1 MRGDT
6 ANTHPHS
13 KLTFLFLIYYY
24 LLLISKA
31 TLLLFILYYLFVFF
45 NSYAVSRMHV
55 ATANTHHHSKPTFL
69 FLIIYSLFSMQ
80 HILIAGGAGFVGSHL
95 ALWFKEKYPESR
107 ITAIDNLSRNGSAL
121 NVPRL
126 QKAGVHFIQADTRF
140 PEQLVTEY
148 PVSLVID
155 AAAEPSVLAG
165 ISGGLDYLIHTNFN
179 GTIHLLD
186 LAKAHGAGFIFL
198 STSRVYPYTSLQ
210 QLVVVPENNRFVL
223 GTASYPQGISH
234 HGISEDFSLNGPR
247 SLYGA
252 TKLASE
258 LMVQEYA
265 ATFGV
270 KAVINRCGVIAGPWQ
285 MGKVDQGVTILWLA
299 KHFWKQPL
307 QYIGFGGNGLQV
319 RDLLHVQDLCRLI
332 DFEAHHLSLLNGQTL
347 NAGGGAGNT
356 VSLAEL
362 TYLCSELTG
371 HEVPVTAVDENRPGD
386 IPWYVTDNTRIT
398 AATGWRPEKTVK
410 DILLD
415 SYQWLQENEGL
426 LRPVLG

>member
-1 MRGDT
+1 MG
-6 ANTHPHS
+6 H
-13 KLTFLFLIYYY
+13 
-24 LLLISKA
+24 
-31 TLLLFILYYLFVFF
+31 
-45 NSYAVSRMHV
+45 
-55 ATANTHHHSKPTFL
+55 
-69 FLIIYSLFSMQ
+69 MQ
-80 HILIAGGAGFVGSHL
+80 HTLIAGGAGFVGSHL
-95 ALWFKEKYPESR
+95 AIWFKSQYPHYR
-107 ITAIDNLSRNGSAL
+107 VTALDNLSRKGSEL
-121 NVPRL
+121 NVSRL
-126 QKAGVHFIQADTRF
+126 QAAGVHFIQADTRF
-140 PEQLVTEY
+140 PAQLVMEH

-210 QLVVVPENNRFVL
+210 QLEVVPENNRFVL

-234 HGISEDFSLNGPR
+234 HGISENFSLNGPR

-307 QYIGFGGNGLQV
+307 QYIGFGGTGLQV

-332 DFEAHHLSLLNGQTL
+332 DYEAHNLPELNMQTF
-347 NAGGGAGNT
+347 NAGGGQANT
-356 VSLAEL
+356 ISLAEL
-362 TYLCSELTG
+362 TDLCSEITG
-371 HEVPVTAVDENRPGD
+371 NTVPISPVHEDRAGD
-386 IPWYVTDNTRIT
+386 IPWYVSDNRLIT
-398 AATGWRPEKTVK
+398 AATGWKPEKTVT
-410 DILLD
+410 DILKD
-415 SYQWLQENEGL
+415 SFKWLTENESIL
-426 LRPVLG
+426 KPILG

>member
-1 MRGDT
+1 
-6 ANTHPHS
+6 
-13 KLTFLFLIYYY
+13 
-24 LLLISKA
+24 
-31 TLLLFILYYLFVFF
+31 
-45 NSYAVSRMHV
+45 
-55 ATANTHHHSKPTFL
+55 
-69 FLIIYSLFSMQ
+69 MQ

-107 ITAIDNLSRNGSAL
+107 ITAIDNLSRKGSAL

-140 PEQLVTEY
+140 PAQLVTEY

-186 LAKAHGAGFIFL
+186 VARAHGAGFIFL
-198 STSRVYPYTSLQ
+198 STSRVYPYSSLQ
-210 QLVVVPENNRFVL
+210 QLEVVPENNRFVL
-223 GTASYPQGISH
+223 GTASCPTGISH
-234 HGISEDFSLNGPR
+234 LGITEDFGLNGPR

-252 TKLASE
+252 TKLSSE

-265 ATFGV
+265 ATFGIP
-270 KAVINRCGVIAGPWQ
+270 AVINRFGVIAGPWQ

-299 KHFWKQPL
+299 KHFWQQPL
-307 QYIGFGGNGLQV
+307 QYIGFGGTGLQV
-319 RDLLHVQDLCRLI
+319 RDLLHVEDLCRLI
-332 DFEAHHLSLLNGQTL
+332 DYEAHHLQALNMQTF
-347 NAGGGAGNT
+347 NAGGGPSNT

-362 TYLCSELTG
+362 THLCSEITG
-371 HEVPVTAVDENRPGD
+371 NEVPVTAVDENRPGD